1 MMRPQ
6 PRATIPGRTA
16 WLHNSAPRR
25 LTSMPRHHLS
35 RGVSQKGPNGST
47 TPALL
52 TSTSTDPRR
61 CAMAL
66 RALVTPRGSVTSAE
80 NATASPP
87 ATRIR
92 CVVSSRSAAERAI
105 TATLAPEAASVCAMA
120 RPMPRPPPVT
130 TATLPCRRPTWGLPG
145 AAPDF
150 MEPSYHGEHKA
161 KSARLRRQTRA
172 LPSPDDYRSAQD
184 GAYQQVKQC
193 PKPCRECCRS
203 TERSTHVMVRCS
215 NRARLVIPIHV
226 RGCEEDKRGHQK
238 GHGLMP
244 RPSVGYI
251 ADALRQ
257 DKDHGRKDND
267 SSRFDKFHFSGPICV
282 KPFRRNHPAYKLAAV
297 GRSPKVIRSVCPRP
311 HQIRICS
318 ASE

>member
-1 MMRPQ
+1 MPPRLHPPPESDVWFRPGQQRNAQSRLLSLRRQPASARWRGRCRGLRRSQ
-6 PRATIPGRTA
+6 PRPYPAGD
-16 WLHNSAPRR
+16 R
-25 LTSMPRHHLS
+25 LGDYLEQLLISWSHHI
-35 RGVSQKGPNGST
+35 
-47 TPALL
+47 
-52 TSTSTDPRR
+52 
-61 CAMAL
+61 MANIK
-66 RALVTPRGSVTSAE
+66 RKT
-80 NATASPP
+80 
-87 ATRIR
+87 
-92 CVVSSRSAAERAI
+92 
-105 TATLAPEAASVCAMA
+105 
-120 RPMPRPPPVT
+120 
-130 TATLPCRRPTWGLPG
+130 
-145 AAPDF
+145 
-150 MEPSYHGEHKA
+150 
-161 KSARLRRQTRA
+161 RLRRQTRA
-172 LPSPDDYRSAQD
+172 LPSPDDYCSAQD

-215 NRARLVIPIHV
+215 NRPRLVIPIHV